1 MHSSGNPTAAVL
13 VIGDEILSGRTQDVN
28 INTIARFLGERG
40 IDLKEARI
48 VSDDMDAI
56 VEALNALRIRHD
68 HVFTTGGIGP
78 THDDITANAV
88 AAAFGVPISHHP
100 EAVRIL
106 RAYFRE
112 MGREETEARMRMARI
127 PEGAELIPNPVSR
140 APGFRI
146 GNVFVLPGVPRI
158 MEAMLHELEKHLAK
172 GTPVR
177 SVTVEARLPE
187 GDLGDPL
194 RRLAA
199 EHPDVSIGSYPF
211 HEGGCLGARIV
222 IRSRDAGALERAV
235 QAVRSLVGRLMTGA
249 GE

>member
-1 MHSSGNPTAAVL
+1 MRNSGNPTAAVL

-28 INTIARFLGERG
+28 VNAIARFLGERG

-48 VSDDMDAI
+48 VPDDMDAI
-56 VEALNALRIRHD
+56 VEALDALRTRYD

-78 THDDITANAV
+78 THDDITADAV
-88 AAAFGVPISHHP
+88 AATFGVSISHHP

-106 RAYFRE
+106 RAHFRE

-158 MEAMLHELEKHLAK
+158 MEAMLHELEEHLAT

-177 SVTVEARLPE
+177 SVTVEARVPE

-199 EHPDVSIGSYPF
+199 AHPEVSIGSYPF
-211 HEGGCLGARIV
+211 REGGSLGARIV
-222 IRSRDAGALERAV
+222 IRSADVSALESAAE
-235 QAVRSLVGRLMTGA
+235 AVRALVADLA
-249 GE
+249 GHQPF

>member
-1 MHSSGNPTAAVL
+1 MRDPGNPTAAVL
-13 VIGDEILSGRTQDVN
+13 AIGDEILSGRTRDENVG
-28 INTIARFLGERG
+28 TIARFLGERG

-48 VSDDMDAI
+48 VPDDPDAI
-56 VEALNALRIRHD
+56 VEALDALRMRYH

-78 THDDITANAV
+78 THDDITADAV

-158 MEAMLHELEKHLAK
+158 MEAMLHELEAHLAK
-172 GTPVR
+172 GTPIR
-177 SVTVEARLPE
+177 TVTVEAHVPE

-199 EHPDVSIGSYPF
+199 EHPRTSIGSYPF
-211 HEGGCLGARIV
+211 RDGGRFGARIV
-222 IRSRDAGALERAV
+222 IRSRDAGALEAAAG
-235 QAVRSLVGRLMTGA
+235 AVRSLVAELAERQA
-249 GE
+249 D

>member
-1 MHSSGNPTAAVL
+1 MHDSGNPTAAVL

-28 INTIARFLGERG
+28 VNAIARFLGERG

-56 VEALNALRIRHD
+56 IEALNALRARYD
-68 HVFTTGGIGP
+68 HIFTTGGIGP
-78 THDDITANAV
+78 THDDITADAV

-158 MEAMLHELEKHLAK
+158 MEAMLHELEGHLAK

-177 SVTVEARLPE
+177 SVTVEAHVPE

-199 EHPDVSIGSYPF
+199 EHTEVSIGSYPF
-211 HEGGCLGARIV
+211 REGDSLGARIV
-222 IRSRDAGALERAV
+222 IRSRNAEALEAAAE
-235 QAVRSLVGRLMTGA
+235 AVRMLVAELRA
-249 GE
+249 

>member
-1 MHSSGNPTAAVL
+1 MCDSGNPTAAVL

-28 INTIARFLGERG
+28 VNAIARFLGERG

-48 VSDDMDAI
+48 VPDDMEAI
-56 VEALNALRIRHD
+56 VEALNALRTRYD

-78 THDDITANAV
+78 THDDITADAV

-158 MEAMLHELEKHLAK
+158 MAAMLLELEEHLAM

-177 SVTVEARLPE
+177 SVTVEAHVPE

-199 EHPDVSIGSYPF
+199 GHPEVSIGSYPF
-211 HEGGCLGARIV
+211 REGGSLGARIV
-222 IRSRDAGALERAV
+222 IRSRDAEALEAAAA
-235 QAVRSLVGRLMTGA
+235 AVRTLVTELESSSCT
-249 GE
+249 